1 MQHQITIREAVADAD
16 IARFWEQLYRYYA
29 RDIFTEAGSGERE
42 HFIGPEYYEH
52 MMKIRSRPQDRAYF
66 LFFVRDGQE
75 IGFAMPVIFTSEDG
89 KCFLMEY
96 CVYPEYRGNG
106 TGRAC
111 AGNLLDWA
119 RARGARYAELNYGGD
134 ARRKR
139 FWESVGFVP
148 NGIDEWGD
156 PLMLLPPEDP
166 VPITVERLTNPEDWQ
181 LRKLENGFRAEIGEA
196 PLPKTQQEALA
207 RAIRDGRITFF
218 LAKRGYRAVG
228 LCSVARCFST
238 FACSDTGVFDDF
250 YIEPVFRKAGIARQ
264 LAHAAQTFAVHQ
276 DLASL
281 TVTCAPC
288 DEAMYQALGFGARL
302 GTAFAT
308 VIED

>member
-1 MQHQITIREAVADAD
+1 MQHQITIREAVAETDV
-16 IARFWEQLYRYYA
+16 ARFWEQLYRYYA
-29 RDIFTEAGSGERE
+29 RDILTEADSGERE
-42 HFIGPEYYEH
+42 HFIGSEYYEH

-111 AGNLLDWA
+111 AGVLLDWA
-119 RARGARYAELNYGGD
+119 GARGAQYAELNYGGD
-134 ARRKR
+134 VRRKR
-139 FWESVGFVP
+139 FWTSVGFVP
-148 NGIDEWGD
+148 NGADKWGE
-156 PLMLLPPEDP
+156 PLMLLPPKET
-166 VPITVERLTNPEDWQ
+166 VEFTVERLTDPEDWQ

-196 PLPKTQQEALA
+196 PLLKTQQEALT

-228 LCSVARCFST
+228 MCSVTRCFST

-250 YIEPVFRKAGIARQ
+250 YIEPIFRKAGLARQ
-264 LAHAAQTFAVHQ
+264 LAHVAQTFAAEQ
-276 DLASL
+276 GLASL

-288 DEAMYQALGFGARL
+288 DERMYQALGFGARL
-302 GTAFAT
+302 GTTFAKI
-308 VIED
+308 VED

>member
-29 RDIFTEAGSGERE
+29 RDIFTEVGSGERE

-111 AGNLLDWA
+111 AGILLDWA
-119 RARGARYAELNYGGD
+119 RARGARYAELNYGGNGSGK
-134 ARRKR
+134 ASALSRT
-139 FWESVGFVP
+139 EST
-148 NGIDEWGD
+148 NG
-156 PLMLLPPEDP
+156 
-166 VPITVERLTNPEDWQ
+166 
-181 LRKLENGFRAEIGEA
+181 
-196 PLPKTQQEALA
+196 
-207 RAIRDGRITFF
+207 AIR
-218 LAKRGYRAVG
+218 
-228 LCSVARCFST
+228 
-238 FACSDTGVFDDF
+238 
-250 YIEPVFRKAGIARQ
+250 
-264 LAHAAQTFAVHQ
+264 
-276 DLASL
+276 
-281 TVTCAPC
+281 
-288 DEAMYQALGFGARL
+288 
-302 GTAFAT
+302 
-308 VIED
+308 